1 MAIPS
6 GVFVPGLLIGSIWG
20 RLTGTLMEDFLPG
33 KSLNPGK
40 YALIGAAA
48 TLAGILRMTVSLSV
62 ILIEATGDITLG
74 LPIMFSI
81 LVAKMVGGIFNEGL
95 LEMHMELS
103 GLPFLNWRYQ
113 ELSLKQKLK

>member
-1 MAIPS
+1 M
-6 GVFVPGLLIGSIWG
+6 
-20 RLTGTLMEDFLPG
+20 
-33 KSLNPGK
+33 
-40 YALIGAAA
+40 IGAAA

-81 LVAKMVGGIFNEGL
+81 LVAKLVGDIFNDGL

-103 GLPFLNWRYQ
+103 GLPFLNWR
-113 ELSLKQKLK
+113 LTISTIILFRFFLITKTKPIFKSSTWHRKTKRAACNDTSSSSH

>member
-1 MAIPS
+1 MENLY
-6 GVFVPGLLIGSIWG
+6 PGTTI
-20 RLTGTLMEDFLPG
+20 D
-33 KSLNPGK
+33 PGK

-81 LVAKMVGGIFNEGL
+81 LVAKLVGDIFNDGL
-95 LEMHMELS
+95 LEKHMELS
-103 GLPFLNWRYQ
+103 GLPFLNWRYFRKK
-113 ELSLKQKLK
+113 SKKKKISI